1 MQRMTVPRTLHSMS
15 VSDEADWA
23 RVVAGEGDAFGR
35 IFDRHR
41 DRVRR
46 HALGLAPTHGEA
58 EDVVSLTFL
67 EAWRKRDNIR
77 FVDQSILPWLLKTA
91 TYTCLN
97 MARSER
103 RHRVALSKLPAADP
117 SHDPAERADD
127 GAIFAAMRRLS
138 AHHQEI
144 ITLCVLEE
152 LSAEEA
158 ASLLGVR
165 ASSARSRLS
174 RARARL
180 REEML
185 EPRPRG
191 VQSEGVPNAW

>member
-1 MQRMTVPRTLHSMS
+1 MS

-23 RVVAGEGDAFGR
+23 RVLAGEGDAFGR

-46 HALGLAPTHGEA
+46 HAVGLAPSRNEA

-67 EAWRKRDNIR
+67 EAWRKREKVR
-77 FVDQSILPWLLKTA
+77 FVDQSILPWLLRTA
-91 TYTCLN
+91 TYTSLN

-103 RHRVALSKLPAADP
+103 RHRIALSKLPISDTAYEP
-117 SHDPAERADD
+117 SEFADD
-127 GAIFAAMRRLS
+127 AQVFAAMRRLS
-138 AHHQEI
+138 ARDQEI

-158 ASLLGVR
+158 ASLLGLR
-165 ASSARSRLS
+165 SSSARSRLS

-180 REEML
+180 RDEMP

-191 VQSEGVPNAW
+191 VRSKGVPNA